1 MSPVCDKPQASFR
14 LFVSVLCLPWA
25 LLCHLLAVWQ
35 TTILCS
41 LPSLGFSLP
50 FFSCLANNIHLL
62 ELSFLFFCFPCPWF
76 FFAFLCI
83 SARQRSFS
91 SSRIRLFRFLFRCC
105 AISPRLATS
114 SRRVWVLLRHS
125 TIPYHTY
132 HLHLLIDLISDLL
145 IDLISG
151 RRERIKLSN
160 CGLLS
165 LNVK

>member
-91 SSRIRLFRFLFRCC
+91 SSRIRLFNFLFRLFFH
-105 AISPRLATS
+105 ILGNLFPRKQILFP
-114 SRRVWVLLRHS
+114 RNQIHLRLL
-125 TIPYHTY
+125 
-132 HLHLLIDLISDLL
+132 LLLY
-145 IDLISG
+145 
-151 RRERIKLSN
+151 
-160 CGLLS
+160 
-165 LNVK
+165 VQ